1 LQIRIAL
8 TEELPGASA
17 GISPVECCFD
27 WPLTVI
33 VFSGIRPNSSSCS
46 LPREVL
52 KASKAR
58 RVDYKVR
65 ATLEQQPSQV
75 FA

>member
-17 GISPVECCFD
+17 GISPVKCCFD

-33 VFSGIRPNSSSCS
+33 VLSGIRLNSSSCS
-46 LPREVL
+46 LPREVV
-52 KASKAR
+52 KASKAQ

-65 ATLEQQPSQV
+65 ATVDQKPSQV